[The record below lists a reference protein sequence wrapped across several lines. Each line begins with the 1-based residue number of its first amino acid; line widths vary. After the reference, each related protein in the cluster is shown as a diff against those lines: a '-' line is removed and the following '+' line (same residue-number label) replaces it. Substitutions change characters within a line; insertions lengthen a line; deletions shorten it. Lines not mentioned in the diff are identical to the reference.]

1 MQEPDGLNSEQLE
14 LERALRSLSPARA
27 QIDPIAA
34 AFEAGRK
41 VRQRQ
46 VRAWA
51 SAFVA
56 LLVIM
61 TSMLLWILQPS
72 TRVRRT
78 IDGSNSAVRAQ
89 PRDETQN
96 SPHVAVVSFEQTGH
110 RMAASSQGAQKHLPI
125 RDRILV
131 LPPQPPPSLMI
142 LQQSIEKQG
151 FDGMPTT
158 YLPDAGEL
166 NDKNPM

>member
-1 MQEPDGLNSEQLE
+1 MQEPDGLNSEELE

-27 QIDPIAA
+27 DLDPIAA

-51 SAFVA
+51 GAFVV
-56 LLVIM
+56 LLVVAS
-61 TSMLLWILQPS
+61 SMLLWMRQS
-72 TRVRRT
+72 TRRVRRP

-89 PRDETQN
+89 PRDQLPN

-110 RMAASSQGAQKHLPI
+110 RVAASSQNTEKRLPI
-125 RDRILV
+125 RDRIMV
-131 LPPQPPPSLMI
+131 LPPQPPPSMMI
-142 LQQSIEKQG
+142 LQQAIEKQG

-166 NDKNPM
+166 NQKNPI